1 MPWQDG
7 AVTDDTGRGQPG
19 EPGFERADDVEEW
32 LEYDLHEW
40 ALEKRVMLQQLLTAE
55 QVVHTWQGTTLHVH
69 HSLEEAV
76 DELIDEVEE
85 VAEGRVD
92 LGSEVTA
99 YEMKELSDD
108 MQNRLLENL
117 AAAGI
122 PYEIDE
128 DGDLVVRVEDE
139 ERTEAVII
147 ELQARAGE
155 ADLVEMDGLEL
166 NELLSALFVACDRL
180 RRNPRDADGVL
191 EGLDSARQVAQ
202 VRTPFGF
209 SAVDWRAARAA
220 AERLVEMLEG
230 DETPDED
237 LRELTQGLRDVLHR
251 LI

>member
-76 DELIDEVEE
+76 DELINEVEE

-99 YEMKELSDD
+99 YEMQELSDD

-117 AAAGI
+117 AAAGV

>member
-1 MPWQDG
+1 MSDNLGQ
-7 AVTDDTGRGQPG
+7 GQPG
-19 EPGFERADDVEEW
+19 EPSPDPAGDVEEW

-40 ALEKRVMLQQLLTAE
+40 ALEKRVMLQQLLNGE

-76 DELIDEVEE
+76 DELIEEVEE

-92 LGSEVTA
+92 LGSEVVA
-99 YEMKELSDD
+99 FEMGDLPGELHDD
-108 MQNRLLENL
+108 LLENL
-117 AAAGI
+117 GAAGV

-139 ERTEAVII
+139 ERTESVIH
-147 ELQARAGE
+147 ELLARAGE

-166 NELLSALFVACDRL
+166 NDLLSALFVACDRL

-220 AERLVEMLEG
+220 AGRLVEMLEG
-230 DETPDED
+230 DETHDED
-237 LRELTQGLRDVLHR
+237 LRELAQGLRDVLHR

>member
-1 MPWQDG
+1 M
-7 AVTDDTGRGQPG
+7 TDNTGRGQPG
-19 EPGFERADDVEEW
+19 EPGLERAGDVEEW

-99 YEMKELSDD
+99 YEMQELSDE

-117 AAAGI
+117 AAVGV

-128 DGDLVVRVEDE
+128 DGDLV
-139 ERTEAVII
+139 
-147 ELQARAGE
+147 
-155 ADLVEMDGLEL
+155 
-166 NELLSALFVACDRL
+166 DRKS
-180 RRNPRDADGVL
+180 V
-191 EGLDSARQVAQ
+191 V
-202 VRTPFGF
+202 
-209 SAVDWRAARAA
+209 
-220 AERLVEMLEG
+220 
-230 DETPDED
+230 
-237 LRELTQGLRDVLHR
+237 
-251 LI
+251 